1 MDEKIDEIVKTI
13 LIINSE
19 HQTKTV
25 MVSDAY
31 HALQMLNH
39 NITESTE
46 LNTKS
51 KN

>member
-1 MDEKIDEIVKTI
+1 
-13 LIINSE
+13 
-19 HQTKTV
+19 

-51 KN
+51 KNWNF